1 MKMGKQKVNKIKT
14 QCFERNQ
21 KGKKSM
27 QFEKVSKIHKLLARL
42 ANREKTKLPVPG
54 KKELPLLMP
63 WTLREEYEIS
73 TD

>member
-1 MKMGKQKVNKIKT
+1 MKMGKQKINKIKT
-14 QCFERNQ
+14 QLFERNQ

-27 QFEKVSKIHKLLARL
+27 QFEKVNKIHKLLARL
-42 ANREKTKLPVPG
+42 ANRERTKLPG
-54 KKELPLLMP
+54 KKELSLLMP

>member
-1 MKMGKQKVNKIKT
+1 MGKQKINKIKT
-14 QCFERNQ
+14 QLFERNQ

-27 QFEKVSKIHKLLARL
+27 QFENVNKIHKLLARL
-42 ANREKTKLPVPG
+42 ANRERTKLPG
-54 KKELPLLMP
+54 KKELSLLMP